1 MTVIFGE
8 SLIKAMKGWE
18 LSDESNELVTK
29 YFRGA
34 TTNDMKSY
42 VQPSV

>member
-34 TTNDMKSY
+34 TTNNMKSH
-42 VQPSV
+42 V